1 MRGIF
6 LRSGD
11 REDETDT
18 TGIVKGEGGGVH
30 DRPLGGM
37 MDDGD

>member
-11 REDETDT
+11 REDEIDT
-18 TGIVKGEGGGVH
+18 TGIVKGEEPLL
-30 DRPLGGM
+30 PLGGI